1 MKLPFFNRTAKTQQK
16 RYSQYKGGEVG
27 RLLSGMFG
35 SAASADSTMKP
46 NLAKLRDRARD
57 LERNNEYVARALDLI
72 ENGVVGERGFNLQV
86 KGANINGTLD
96 LPANDLIERRW
107 KKWSRYATTDGC
119 MSFRDLCAM
128 AIRVKK
134 RDGEFFAQI
143 VKNSA
148 YPDGI
153 AIHPIE
159 ADRIDI
165 DKNEMSPNGRKIRM
179 GVELDDFDRPIAYWV
194 INYHPGDYDFT
205 MNKPEKKY
213 TRVPADQMI
222 HVFKK
227 KRPGQTRGD
236 SDFSP
241 AIFALKMLDGYRDAE
256 ITAAR
261 AAAAKFAVLVSP
273 GGDGIAD
280 SFDGD
285 IPQLDYEAGTIQSL
299 PQGYDLKMIDPTHPT
314 SAFSEFNKAVLRGIA
329 SGIGL
334 SYESLSNDLE
344 GTSYSSIR
352 QGALLERDLFKND
365 QQFLIEHF
373 VDKVYRV
380 WLEWGMSVGNL
391 TLNALPI
398 GPDKFEKF
406 YSASQWRGRG
416 FQWVDPL
423 KEMNAAVIGLQ
434 NGILSMQDVANNYG
448 RDVEET
454 FAQIA
459 RDKQTAAQFGVITA
473 FEPFGASKT
482 SVNPIMDD
490 QEDELQAD

>member
-1 MKLPFFNRTAKTQQK
+1 MKLPFFNRKKKTQAV
-16 RYSQYKGGEVG
+16 RYYKGGEVG
-27 RLLSGMFG
+27 RLLGGMFG
-35 SAASADSTMKP
+35 SSASADSTIKP
-46 NLAKLRDRARD
+46 SLAKLRDRARD
-57 LERNNEYVARALDLI
+57 LERNNEYVSRALDLI

-86 KGANINGTLD
+86 KGANLDGTLD
-96 LPANDLIERRW
+96 IPANDLIERRW
-107 KKWSRYATTDGC
+107 KEWCKSPTTDGG
-119 MSFRDLCAM
+119 MTFRDLCAM

-134 RDGEFFAQI
+134 RDGEFFAQV

-153 AIHPIE
+153 ALHPIE
-159 ADRIDI
+159 ADRVDV
-165 DKNEMSPNGRKIRM
+165 DKNELMPSGRRIRM
-179 GVELDDFDRPIAYWV
+179 GVELDEFDRPIAYWV
-194 INYHPGDYDFT
+194 LNYHPGDYDF
-205 MNKPEKKY
+205 MQNRPEKKH
-213 TRVPADQMI
+213 TRIPAEKMI

-236 SDFSP
+236 SDFAP

-261 AAAAKFAVLVSP
+261 AAAAKFGVLVSP

-280 SFDGD
+280 SYDGD

-314 SAFSEFNKAVLRGIA
+314 SAFSDFNKAVLRGIA

-352 QGALLERDLFKND
+352 QGALLERDQYKND
-365 QQFLIEHF
+365 QQFMIEHF
-373 VDKVYRV
+373 VDKVFKM
-380 WLEWGMSVGNL
+380 WLSWNMQVGSL
-391 TLNALPI
+391 SLNGFPI
-398 GPDKFEKF
+398 GPDKYNKF
-406 YSASQWRGRG
+406 AEGIQWRGRG

-434 NGILSMQDVANNYG
+434 NGILSMQDVANHYG

-454 FAQIA
+454 FAQIE
-459 RDKQTAAQFGVITA
+459 RDKQTAAQFGIQTA
-473 FEPFGASKT
+473 FEPFGAAKAQVPPT
-482 SVNPIMDD
+482 VEGG
-490 QEDELQAD
+490 EDEL

>member
-1 MKLPFFNRTAKTQQK
+1 MKLPFFGRKNKPQAV
-16 RYSQYKGGEVG
+16 RYYKGGEVG
-27 RLLSGMFG
+27 RLLGGMFG
-35 SAASADSTMKP
+35 SSASADSTIKP
-46 NLAKLRDRARD
+46 SLGKLRDRARD

-72 ENGVVGERGFNLQV
+72 EIGVVGDRGFNLQI
-86 KGANINGTLD
+86 KGSNLDGTLD
-96 LPANDLIERRW
+96 FAANDLIERRW
-107 KKWSRYATTDGC
+107 KNWSKYVTTDGC

-128 AIRVKK
+128 AIRVLK

-148 YPDGI
+148 YEDGI

-159 ADRIDI
+159 ADRIDV
-165 DKNEMSPNGRKIRM
+165 DKNELMPSGRRIRM
-179 GVELDDFDRPIAYWV
+179 GVELDEYERPVAYWV
-194 INYHPGDYDFT
+194 LNYHPGDYDF
-205 MNKPEKKY
+205 MQNRPEKKH
-213 TRVPADQMI
+213 TRIPAEKMI

-236 SDFSP
+236 SAFAP

-261 AAAAKFAVLVSP
+261 AAAAKFGVLVSP

-280 SFDGD
+280 SYDGD

-314 SAFSEFNKAVLRGIA
+314 SAFSDFNKAVLRGIA
-329 SGIGL
+329 SGIGV

-352 QGALLERDLFKND
+352 QGALLERDQFKND
-365 QQFLIEHF
+365 QQFMIDHF
-373 VDKVYRV
+373 VDKVFKN
-380 WLEWGMSVGNL
+380 WLSWCMETGSL
-391 TLNALPI
+391 TLNGSAI
-398 GPDKFEKF
+398 GLDKYSKF
-406 YSASQWRGRG
+406 YDAVNWRGRG

-423 KEMNAAVIGLQ
+423 KEINAAVVGLQ
-434 NGILSMQDVANNYG
+434 NGILSMQDVANHYG

-454 FAQIA
+454 FAQIQ
-459 RDKQTAAQFGVITA
+459 RDKETAEQFDIKTS
-473 FEPFGASKT
+473 FEPFGAPKA
-482 SVNPIMDD
+482 P
-490 QEDELQAD
+490 LQQTLPGDSE